1 MRNAEKIGGR
11 YVKSPKSRRVFKFQF
26 ATSLE
31 PVWTLDKCY
40 CCAVPNEVIPAA
52 KSFAK
57 TNKKVLGLCQNR
69 PTCMRSSHVL
79 VFHLGQAVAVCIAL
93 NSLFA
98 LFGCEVLTFVAQLYF
113 AGGLADDFECSAKD
127 CVHGCW
133 ILSFQASLAQK
144 IKGLLN

>member
-1 MRNAEKIGGR
+1 MLLLRCSKRGYSSSQILCEDQQKGLGT
-11 YVKSPKSRRVFKFQF
+11 VPKQADLHEIF
-26 ATSLE
+26 
-31 PVWTLDKCY
+31 
-40 CCAVPNEVIPAA
+40 
-52 KSFAK
+52 
-57 TNKKVLGLCQNR
+57 
-69 PTCMRSSHVL
+69 TCFS
-79 VFHLGQAVAVCIAL
+79 FHLGQAVAVCIAL